1 MRGFCVY
8 ILRCSDGSLYT
19 GITGDLR
26 ERLARHNEG
35 RASKYTRSRLPVS
48 VSYVEE
54 AKNLKAALRREFE
67 IKNLSR
73 REKLLLCASYS
84 AKQRQSSR

>member
-1 MRGFCVY
+1 VRGFCVY

-19 GITGDLR
+19 GITRDLR

-35 RASKYTRSRLPVS
+35 HASKYTRSRLPVS
-48 VSYVEE
+48 VTYIEE
-54 AKNLKAALRREFE
+54 ARNLRAALRREFE
-67 IKNLSR
+67 IKKLSR

-84 AKQRQSSR
+84 AKQRQSFR